1 VLVPVKDEDKP
12 LVIKTEKSTGGSDS
26 KTVDLHDKVGEMLN
40 NALGKKSGDNE
51 VVVNTAAEVEG
62 EDESEKSEY
71 FDKLA

>member
-1 VLVPVKDEDKP
+1 
-12 LVIKTEKSTGGSDS
+12 
-26 KTVDLHDKVGEMLN
+26 MLN

-71 FDKLA
+71 FDKLAQTWLFEAYNEFGDTTN